1 MMLLI
6 YKPRR
11 IQIITGIR
19 SGLFRIVC
27 DYVIVQ
33 ERLGVLA
40 ATCAVR
46 KPKSKCRQKSK
57 RLFKQGIV
65 ERSLLQMIMC
75 HT

>member
-46 KPKSKCRQKSK
+46 KPKSTCRQK
-57 RLFKQGIV
+57 
-65 ERSLLQMIMC
+65 
-75 HT
+75 TT